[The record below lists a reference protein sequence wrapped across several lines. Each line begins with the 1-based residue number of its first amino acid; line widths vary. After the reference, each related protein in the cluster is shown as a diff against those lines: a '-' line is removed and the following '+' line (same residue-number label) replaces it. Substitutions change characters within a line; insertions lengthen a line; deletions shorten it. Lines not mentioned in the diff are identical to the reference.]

1 MLEGP
6 LNLFLG
12 RPACRAVLPVTHSFG
27 LDPVQCIVVGED
39 RIAAMMPIMMDANPE
54 LSTLWPVVRV
64 LDIDPFELFYPGVFR
79 DDARIRLLQQMVG
92 ECTEQEA
99 DALIPAVKEMI
110 AFMRKCQKIYVK

>member
-1 MLEGP
+1 MYEFTIPLAETVLKAREKADLTQAQLAEKAGLEISSIRKMENP
-6 LNLFLG
+6 SRN
-12 RPACRAVLPVTHSFG
+12 
-27 LDPVQCIVVGED
+27 
-39 RIAAMMPIMMDANPE
+39 ANPQ

-64 LDIDPFELFYPGVFR
+64 LDIDPFELFYSGVFR